1 MCLNLLC
8 CVTKTCKTKQKTMNK
23 IKALKEERG
32 RLLGE
37 LATLQTTIE
46 KEARSMAE
54 TETNRLAE
62 IEARLG
68 AIKAEVETLE
78 KLQNLAAQAA
88 GHAASRSEE
97 KEKENMKENYSFKRA
112 MEMAIT
118 GRRDGV
124 EAEFNSIAAAE
135 FQRSGVSV
143 SAHSMKV
150 PSEVFKRD
158 MSVTGGTSGSEGG
171 VNVQTNVGSIIDVLL
186 PKTVLRGLGVQQLS
200 GLVGNLDM
208 PTASTVPSAGWN
220 TENGSATEKSPAFS
234 KITFSP
240 KRLAAY
246 IQVSN
251 QLMLQSSNSIDAY
264 VRNWLLNA
272 MAQSLETAAI
282 KGGGSNEPT
291 GIIANGSVNVTYAG
305 GATSNATNANGI
317 APVWADVVNLMK
329 AVENA
334 NGEGVAY
341 LTNPKVK
348 AALQTIPRQSS
359 GVEGNFIWPA
369 GGMDLNGYPVATS
382 TLVPSNLSKG
392 SSSTLSAMI
401 FGDFSKMAIASWGG
415 MELTVDPY
423 SGATAGLT
431 NVVLNAYL
439 DCNLLQPTAF
449 AVCKDIVA

>member
-1 MCLNLLC
+1 
-8 CVTKTCKTKQKTMNK
+8 MNK

-37 LATLQTTIE
+37 LSALQTTIE

-54 TETNRLAE
+54 SETNRLAE

-68 AIKAEVETLE
+68 AIKSEVETLE

-88 GHAASRSEE
+88 GHVASRSEE
-97 KEKENMKENYSFKRA
+97 KEKEAMKEQFSFKRA
-112 MEMAIT
+112 MNMAIT
-118 GRRDGV
+118 GRREGV
-124 EAEFNSIAAAE
+124 EAEFSSIGSEE

-143 SAHSMKV
+143 SAHSIKI

-158 MSVTGGTSGSEGG
+158 MTVTGGTSGSEGG

-186 PKTVLRGLGVQQLS
+186 PKTVLNGLGVQRLS

-272 MAQSLETAAI
+272 MAQSLESAAI

-291 GIIANGSVNVTYAG
+291 GIIANSSVNVTYAG
-305 GATSNATNANGI
+305 GASSNSTNANGI
-317 APVWADVVNLMK
+317 APVWADVINLMK
-329 AVENA
+329 AIENS
-334 NGEGVAY
+334 NGTMISY

-369 GGMDLNGYPVATS
+369 GGMELNGYPVATT

-392 SSSTLSAMI
+392 TSSTLSALI
-401 FGDFSKMAIASWGG
+401 AGDFSQLMVANWGG
-415 MELTVDPY
+415 LELTVDPY

-431 NVVLNAYL
+431 NVVLNAYM
-439 DCNLLQPTAF
+439 DVNLLQPTAF

>member
-1 MCLNLLC
+1 MLL
-8 CVTKTCKTKQKTMNK
+8 
-23 IKALKEERG
+23 
-32 RLLGE
+32 
-37 LATLQTTIE
+37 
-46 KEARSMAE
+46 S
-54 TETNRLAE
+54 E
-62 IEARLG
+62 IEARLSSIAG
-68 AIKAEVETLE
+68 EVEKLE

-88 GHAASRSEE
+88 GNSVSRSEE
-97 KEKENMKENYSFKRA
+97 KEKSKMKEQYSFKRA
-112 MEMAIT
+112 MEMAIS

-124 EAEFNSIAAAE
+124 EGEFNAIAAE
-135 FQRSGVSV
+135 EYQRSGVSV
-143 SAHSMKV
+143 SAHSIKI

-158 MSVTGGTSGSEGG
+158 MTATGGSPAGAEGG
-171 VNVQTNVGSIIDVLL
+171 YNIQTSVGSIIDVLL
-186 PKTVLRGLGVQQLS
+186 PRTVLRGLGVQQLS
-200 GLVGNLDM
+200 NLVGNLDL
-208 PTASTVPSAGWN
+208 PTASTLPSAGWN
-220 TENGSATEKSPAFS
+220 TENGTATEKSPAFS
-234 KITFSP
+234 KVTFSP

-264 VRNWLLNA
+264 VRNWLLQA
-272 MAQSLETAAI
+272 MAQSMEAAAI

-291 GIIANGSVNVTYAG
+291 GIIANASVNVVYAG
-305 GATSNATNANGI
+305 GAASNGTNANGA

-341 LTNPKVK
+341 LTNPLVK
-348 AALQTIPRQSS
+348 AKLQTTPRQSS

-369 GGMDLNGYPVATS
+369 GGAELNGYPVATS

-392 SSSTLSAMI
+392 TSSTLSAAI
-401 FGDFSKMAIASWGG
+401 FGDFSKMALASWGG

-431 NVVLNAYL
+431 NVVLNAYM
-439 DCNLLQPTAF
+439 DVNLLQPAAF

>member
-1 MCLNLLC
+1 
-8 CVTKTCKTKQKTMNK
+8 MNK

-37 LATLQTTIE
+37 LSTLQSTIE
-46 KEARSMAE
+46 REARSMAD
-54 TETNRLAE
+54 TETNRLTE

-88 GHAASRSEE
+88 GHSASRSEE
-97 KEKENMKENYSFKRA
+97 KERSNMAKDYSFKRA

-118 GRRDGV
+118 GRREGV
-124 EAEFNSIAAAE
+124 EGEFSAMGGEE

-143 SAHSMKV
+143 SAHSIKI

-158 MSVTGGTSGSEGG
+158 MTATGGTSGSEGG
-171 VNVQTNVGSIIDVLL
+171 VNVQTSVGSIIDILL
-186 PKTVLRGLGVQQLS
+186 PKTVLAGLGVQRLS
-200 GLVGNLDM
+200 GLVGNLDL
-208 PTASTVPSAGWN
+208 PTASTLPSAGWN

-234 KITFSP
+234 KITLSP

-251 QLMLQSSNSIDAY
+251 QLMLQSSNSIDGY

-291 GIIANGSVNVTYAG
+291 GIIANANVNVTFAG
-305 GATSNATNANGI
+305 GAASNATNVNGA
-317 APVWADVVNLMK
+317 APIWADVVNLMK

-334 NGEGVAY
+334 NGNGVAY
-341 LTNPKVK
+341 LTNPTVK
-348 AALQTIPRQSS
+348 AKLQTTSRQSS

-369 GGMDLNGYPVATS
+369 GGTDLNGYNVQTT

-392 SSSTLSAMI
+392 SSSTLSALI
-401 FGDFSKMAIASWGG
+401 FGDFSKMAVANWGG

-439 DCNLLQPTAF
+439 DTALLNPAAF

>member
-1 MCLNLLC
+1 MKN
-8 CVTKTCKTKQKTMNK
+8 

-32 RLLGE
+32 HLLDE
-37 LATLQTTIE
+37 LAGLQTVIE
-46 KEARSMAE
+46 REARSMSE
-54 TETNRLAE
+54 LETNRLND
-62 IEARLG
+62 IEARLS
-68 AIKAEVETLE
+68 AIANEVEKLD

-88 GHAASRSEE
+88 GNSVSRSEE
-97 KEKENMKENYSFKRA
+97 KEKSKMKDQYSFKRA
-112 MEMAIT
+112 MEMAIS

-124 EAEFNSIAAAE
+124 EGEFNAIAAE
-135 FQRSGVSV
+135 EYQRSGVSV
-143 SAHSMKV
+143 SAHSIKI

-158 MSVTGGTSGSEGG
+158 MTATGGSSGSEGG
-171 VNVQTNVGSIIDVLL
+171 VNIQTSVGSIIDVLL
-186 PKTVLRGLGVQQLS
+186 PRTVLRGLGVQQLS
-200 GLVGNLDM
+200 NLVGNLDL
-208 PTASTVPSAGWN
+208 PTASTLPSAGWN

-234 KITFSP
+234 KVTFSP

-264 VRNWLLNA
+264 VRNWLLQA
-272 MAQSLETAAI
+272 MAQSMEAAAI

-291 GIIANGSVNVTYAG
+291 GIIANANVNVVFAG
-305 GATSNATNANGI
+305 GATSNATNANGA

-341 LTNPKVK
+341 LTNPLVK
-348 AALQTIPRQSS
+348 AKLQTTPRQSS

-369 GGMDLNGYPVATS
+369 GGSELNGYPVATS

-392 SSSTLSAMI
+392 SSSTLSAAI
-401 FGDFSKMAIASWGG
+401 FGDFSKMALASWGG

-431 NVVLNAYL
+431 NVVLNAYM
-439 DCNLLQPTAF
+439 DCNLLQPAAF

>member
-1 MCLNLLC
+1 
-8 CVTKTCKTKQKTMNK
+8 MNK

-37 LATLQTTIE
+37 LSTLQSTIE
-46 KEARSMAE
+46 REARSMAD
-54 TETNRLAE
+54 TENNRLSE

-68 AIKAEVETLE
+68 AIKAEVESLE

-88 GHAASRSEE
+88 GHSASRSEE
-97 KEKENMKENYSFKRA
+97 KEKSNMAKDYSFKRA

-118 GRRDGV
+118 GRRDGL
-124 EAEFNSIAAAE
+124 EGEFSSMGSDE

-143 SAHSMKV
+143 SAHSIKI

-158 MSVTGGTSGSEGG
+158 MTATGGTSGSEGG
-171 VNVQTNVGSIIDVLL
+171 VNVQTSVGSIIDVLL
-186 PKTVLRGLGVQQLS
+186 PKTILAGLGVQQLS
-200 GLVGNLDM
+200 GLVGNLDL
-208 PTASTVPSAGWN
+208 PTASTLPSAGWN
-220 TENGSATEKSPAFS
+220 TENGTATEKSPAFS

-251 QLMLQSSNSIDAY
+251 QLMLQSSNSIDGY

-282 KGGGSNEPT
+282 KGGGSNEPV
-291 GIIANGSVNVTYAG
+291 GIIGNANVNVTFAG

-334 NGEGVAY
+334 NGNGVAY
-341 LTNPKVK
+341 LTNPLVK
-348 AALQTIPRQSS
+348 AKLQTTARQSS
-359 GVEGNFIWPA
+359 GVEGNFIWPS
-369 GGMDLNGYPVATS
+369 GGTDLNGYNVQTT

-401 FGDFSKMAIASWGG
+401 FGDFSKMAIANWGG

-439 DCNLLQPTAF
+439 DCNLLNPTAF

>member
-1 MCLNLLC
+1 
-8 CVTKTCKTKQKTMNK
+8 MNK

-37 LATLQTTIE
+37 LSTLQSTIE
-46 KEARSMAE
+46 REARSMAD
-54 TETNRLAE
+54 TENNRLSE

-68 AIKAEVETLE
+68 AIKAEVESLE

-88 GHAASRSEE
+88 GNSASRSEE
-97 KEKENMKENYSFKRA
+97 KEKSNMAKDYSFKRA

-118 GRRDGV
+118 GRREGV
-124 EAEFNSIAAAE
+124 EGEFSAMGGSE

-143 SAHSMKV
+143 SAHSIKI
-150 PSEVFKRD
+150 PSEVFTRD
-158 MSVTGGTSGSEGG
+158 MTATGGSSGSEGG
-171 VNVQTNVGSIIDVLL
+171 VNIQTSVGSIIDVLL
-186 PKTVLRGLGVQQLS
+186 PRTVLAGLGVQRLS
-200 GLVGNLDM
+200 GLVGNLDL
-208 PTASTVPSAGWN
+208 PTASTLPSAGWN
-220 TENGSATEKSPAFS
+220 TENGTATEKSPAFS

-251 QLMLQSSNSIDAY
+251 QLMLQSSNSIDGY

-291 GIIANGSVNVTYAG
+291 GIIGNANVNVTFAG

-334 NGEGVAY
+334 NGNGVAY
-341 LTNPKVK
+341 LTNPLVK
-348 AALQTIPRQSS
+348 AKLQTTARQSS
-359 GVEGNFIWPA
+359 GVEGNFILPS
-369 GGMDLNGYPVATS
+369 GGTELNGYNMQTT

-401 FGDFSKMAIASWGG
+401 FGDFSKMAIANWGG

-439 DCNLLQPTAF
+439 DCNLLNPTAF

>member
-1 MCLNLLC
+1 
-8 CVTKTCKTKQKTMNK
+8 MNK

-37 LATLQTTIE
+37 LSTLQSTIE
-46 KEARSMAE
+46 REARSMAD
-54 TETNRLAE
+54 TETNRLSE

-88 GHAASRSEE
+88 GHSASRSEE
-97 KEKENMKENYSFKRA
+97 KEKSNMAKDYSFKRA

-118 GRRDGV
+118 GRREGV
-124 EAEFNSIAAAE
+124 EGEFSAMGGSE

-143 SAHSMKV
+143 SAHSIKI
-150 PSEVFKRD
+150 PSEVFTRD
-158 MSVTGGTSGSEGG
+158 MTATGGSSGSEGG
-171 VNVQTNVGSIIDVLL
+171 VNIQTSVGSIIDVLL
-186 PKTVLRGLGVQQLS
+186 PRTVLAGLGVQRLS
-200 GLVGNLDM
+200 GLVGNLDL
-208 PTASTVPSAGWN
+208 PTASTLPSAGWN
-220 TENGSATEKSPAFS
+220 TENGTATEKSPAFS

-251 QLMLQSSNSIDAY
+251 QLMLQSSNSIDGY

-282 KGGGSNEPT
+282 KGGGSNEPV
-291 GIIANGSVNVTYAG
+291 GIIGNANVNVTFAG
-305 GATSNATNANGI
+305 GATSNSTNANGI

-334 NGEGVAY
+334 NGNGVAY
-341 LTNPKVK
+341 LTNPLVK
-348 AALQTIPRQSS
+348 AKLQTTARQSS
-359 GVEGNFIWPA
+359 GVEGNFIWPS
-369 GGMDLNGYPVATS
+369 GGTDLNGYNVQTT

-401 FGDFSKMAIASWGG
+401 FGDFSKMAIANWGG

-439 DCNLLQPTAF
+439 DCNLLNPTAF

>member
-1 MCLNLLC
+1 
-8 CVTKTCKTKQKTMNK
+8 MNK

-37 LATLQTTIE
+37 LSALQTTIE

-54 TETNRLAE
+54 SENNRLTE

-88 GHAASRSEE
+88 GHSASRSEE
-97 KEKENMKENYSFKRA
+97 REKESMKEQFSFKRA
-112 MEMAIT
+112 MNMAIT
-118 GRRDGV
+118 GRREGV
-124 EAEFNSIAAAE
+124 EAEFSSIGSEE

-143 SAHSMKV
+143 SAHSIKI

-158 MSVTGGTSGSEGG
+158 MSATGGTSGSEGG
-171 VNVQTNVGSIIDVLL
+171 VNVQTSVGSIIDVLL

-220 TENGSATEKSPAFS
+220 TENGSATEKSPTFS

-272 MAQSLETAAI
+272 MAQSLESAAI

-291 GIIANGSVNVTYAG
+291 GIIANSNVNVTFAG
-305 GATSNATNANGI
+305 GATSNSTNANGI
-317 APVWADVVNLMK
+317 APVWADVINLMK
-329 AVENA
+329 AIENS
-334 NGEGVAY
+334 NGTMINY

-369 GGMDLNGYPVATS
+369 GANELNGYGAATT

-392 SSSTLSAMI
+392 SSSTLSALI
-401 FGDFSKMAIASWGG
+401 AGDFSQMMVANWGG
-415 MELTVDPY
+415 LELTVDPY

-431 NVVLNAYL
+431 NVVLNAYM
-439 DCNLLQPTAF
+439 DVNLLQPTAF

>member
-1 MCLNLLC
+1 MKN
-8 CVTKTCKTKQKTMNK
+8 

-32 RLLGE
+32 SLLDE
-37 LATLQTTIE
+37 LAGLQNVIE
-46 KEARSMAE
+46 REARSMSEKE
-54 TETNRLAE
+54 TSRLSE
-62 IEARLG
+62 IEARLS
-68 AIKAEVETLE
+68 AIASEVEKLE

-88 GHAASRSEE
+88 GNTASRSEE
-97 KEKENMKENYSFKRA
+97 KEKQKMKEQYSFKRA
-112 MEMAIT
+112 MEMAIS

-124 EAEFNSIAAAE
+124 EGEFNAIAAE
-135 FQRSGVSV
+135 EYQRSGVSV
-143 SAHSMKV
+143 SAHSIKI

-158 MSVTGGTSGSEGG
+158 MTATGGSSGSEGG
-171 VNVQTNVGSIIDVLL
+171 VNIQTSVGSIIDVLL

-200 GLVGNLDM
+200 NLVGNLDL
-208 PTASTVPSAGWN
+208 PTASTLPSAGWN

-234 KITFSP
+234 KVTFSP

-264 VRNWLLNA
+264 VRNWLLQA
-272 MAQSLETAAI
+272 MAQSMEAAAI

-291 GIIANGSVNVTYAG
+291 GIIANSSVNVVYAG
-305 GATSNATNANGI
+305 GATSNATNANGA

-341 LTNPKVK
+341 LTNPLVK
-348 AALQTIPRQSS
+348 AKLQTTPRQSS

-369 GGMDLNGYPVATS
+369 GGAELNGYPVATS

-392 SSSTLSAMI
+392 SSSTLSAAI
-401 FGDFSKMAIASWGG
+401 FGDFSKMALASWGG

-431 NVVLNAYL
+431 NVVLNAYM

>member
-1 MCLNLLC
+1 
-8 CVTKTCKTKQKTMNK
+8 MNK
-23 IKALKEERG
+23 IKALREERG

-37 LATLQTTIE
+37 LSTLQASLE
-46 KEARSMAE
+46 KESRSMAE
-54 TETNRLAE
+54 TEKNRLTE
-62 IEARLG
+62 IEARLSS
-68 AIKAEVETLE
+68 IKDEVETLE
-78 KLQNLAAQAA
+78 RLQNLAAQAA
-88 GHAASRSEE
+88 GNTASKSEE
-97 KEKENMKENYSFKRA
+97 VEKSKMADAYSFKRA
-112 MEMAIT
+112 IEMAVT
-118 GRRDGV
+118 GRREGV
-124 EAEFNSIAAAE
+124 EGEFSAMGGDE

-143 SAHSMKV
+143 SAHSIKI
-150 PSEVFKRD
+150 PSAVFKRD
-158 MSVTGGTSGSEGG
+158 MTATGGSSGSEGG
-171 VNVQTNVGSIIDVLL
+171 VNIQTSVGSIIDVLL
-186 PKTVLRGLGVQQLS
+186 PRTVLAGLGVQRLS

-220 TENGSATEKSPAFS
+220 TENGTATEKSPAFS

-291 GIIANGSVNVTYAG
+291 GIIANANVNVTFAG
-305 GATSNATNANGI
+305 GATSNSTNANGA

-334 NGEGVAY
+334 NGNGVAY
-341 LTNPKVK
+341 LTNPLVK
-348 AALQTIPRQSS
+348 AKLQTTARQAS
-359 GVEGNFIWPA
+359 GVEGNFIWPS
-369 GGMDLNGYPVATS
+369 GGTELNGYNVQTT

-392 SSSTLSAMI
+392 TSSTLSALI
-401 FGDFSKMAIASWGG
+401 FGDFSKMAIASFGG

-431 NVVLNAYL
+431 NVVLNAYM

-449 AVCKDIVA
+449 AVCKDIIA

>member
-1 MCLNLLC
+1 
-8 CVTKTCKTKQKTMNK
+8 MNK

-37 LATLQTTIE
+37 LSTLQSTIE
-46 KEARSMAE
+46 REARSMAD
-54 TETNRLAE
+54 TENNRLSE

-88 GHAASRSEE
+88 GHSASRSEE
-97 KEKENMKENYSFKRA
+97 KEKSNMAKDYSFKRA

-118 GRRDGV
+118 GRRDGL
-124 EAEFNSIAAAE
+124 EGEFSSMGSDE

-143 SAHSMKV
+143 SAHSIKI

-158 MSVTGGTSGSEGG
+158 MTATGGSAGSEGG
-171 VNVQTNVGSIIDVLL
+171 VNVQTSVGSIIDVLL
-186 PKTVLRGLGVQQLS
+186 PKTILAGLGVQQLS
-200 GLVGNLDM
+200 GLVGNLDL
-208 PTASTVPSAGWN
+208 PTASTLPSAGWN
-220 TENGSATEKSPAFS
+220 TENGTATEKSPAFS
-234 KITFSP
+234 KITLSP

-251 QLMLQSSNSIDAY
+251 QLMLQSSNSIDGY

-282 KGGGSNEPT
+282 KGGGTNEPT
-291 GIIANGSVNVTYAG
+291 GIIANANVNVTFAG
-305 GATSNATNANGI
+305 GATSNSTNVNGA

-334 NGEGVAY
+334 NGNGVAY
-341 LTNPKVK
+341 ITNPSVK
-348 AALQTIPRQSS
+348 AKLQTTSRQSS

-369 GGMDLNGYPVATS
+369 GGTDLNGYNVQTS

-392 SSSTLSAMI
+392 SSSTLSALI
-401 FGDFSKMAIASWGG
+401 FGDFSRMCVGSWGG
-415 MELTVDPY
+415 MELVMDPY

-439 DCNLLQPTAF
+439 DTALLNPAAF

>member
-1 MCLNLLC
+1 MKN
-8 CVTKTCKTKQKTMNK
+8 

-32 RLLGE
+32 HLLDE
-37 LATLQTTIE
+37 LAGLQNVIE
-46 KEARSMAE
+46 REARSMSE
-54 TETNRLAE
+54 LETNRLSE
-62 IEARLG
+62 IEARLSSIAG
-68 AIKAEVETLE
+68 EVEKLE

-88 GHAASRSEE
+88 GNSVSRSEE
-97 KEKENMKENYSFKRA
+97 KEKSKMKEQYSFKRA
-112 MEMAIT
+112 MEMAIS

-124 EAEFNSIAAAE
+124 EGEFNAIAAE
-135 FQRSGVSV
+135 EYQRSGVSV
-143 SAHSMKV
+143 SAHSIKI

-158 MSVTGGTSGSEGG
+158 MTATGGSPAGTEGG
-171 VNVQTNVGSIIDVLL
+171 YNIQTSVGSIIDVLL
-186 PKTVLRGLGVQQLS
+186 PRTVLRGLGVQQLS
-200 GLVGNLDM
+200 NLVGNLDL
-208 PTASTVPSAGWN
+208 PTASTLPSAGWN
-220 TENGSATEKSPAFS
+220 TENGTATEKSPAFS
-234 KITFSP
+234 KVTFSP

-264 VRNWLLNA
+264 VRNWLLQA
-272 MAQSLETAAI
+272 MAQSMESAAI

-291 GIIANGSVNVTYAG
+291 GIIANASVNVVYAG
-305 GATSNATNANGI
+305 GAASNGTNANGA

-341 LTNPKVK
+341 LTNPLVK
-348 AALQTIPRQSS
+348 AKLQTTPRQSS

-369 GGMDLNGYPVATS
+369 GGAELNGYPVATS

-392 SSSTLSAMI
+392 SSSTLSAAI
-401 FGDFSKMAIASWGG
+401 FGDFSKMALASWGG

-431 NVVLNAYL
+431 NVVLNAYM
-439 DCNLLQPTAF
+439 DCNLLQPAAF

>member
-1 MCLNLLC
+1 
-8 CVTKTCKTKQKTMNK
+8 MNK

-37 LATLQTTIE
+37 LSTLQSTIE
-46 KEARSMAE
+46 REARSMAD
-54 TETNRLAE
+54 TETNRLTE

-88 GHAASRSEE
+88 GHSASRSEE
-97 KEKENMKENYSFKRA
+97 KEKSNMAKDYSFKRA

-118 GRRDGV
+118 GRREGV
-124 EAEFNSIAAAE
+124 EGEFSAMGGEE

-143 SAHSMKV
+143 SAHSIKI

-158 MSVTGGTSGSEGG
+158 MSATGGTSGSEGG
-171 VNVQTNVGSIIDVLL
+171 VNIQTSVGSIIDILL
-186 PKTVLRGLGVQQLS
+186 PKTVLAGLGVQRLS
-200 GLVGNLDM
+200 GLVGNLDL
-208 PTASTVPSAGWN
+208 PTASTLPSAGWN
-220 TENGSATEKSPAFS
+220 TENGTATEKSPAFS

-251 QLMLQSSNSIDAY
+251 QLMLQSSNSIDGY

-282 KGGGSNEPT
+282 KGGGSNEPV
-291 GIIANGSVNVTYAG
+291 GIIGNANVNVTFAG
-305 GATSNATNANGI
+305 GATSNATNANGA

-334 NGEGVAY
+334 NGNGVAY
-341 LTNPKVK
+341 LTNPTVK
-348 AALQTIPRQSS
+348 AKLQTTARQSS
-359 GVEGNFIWPA
+359 GVEGNFILPS
-369 GGMDLNGYPVATS
+369 GGTELNGYNMQTT

-392 SSSTLSAMI
+392 SSSTLSALI
-401 FGDFSKMAIASWGG
+401 FGDFSKMAIANWGG

-439 DCNLLQPTAF
+439 DCNLLQPAAF

>member
-1 MCLNLLC
+1 
-8 CVTKTCKTKQKTMNK
+8 MNK

-37 LATLQTTIE
+37 LSTLQSTIE
-46 KEARSMAE
+46 REARSMAD
-54 TETNRLAE
+54 TETNRLSE

-88 GHAASRSEE
+88 GHSASRSEE
-97 KEKENMKENYSFKRA
+97 KEKSNMAKDYSFKRA

-118 GRRDGV
+118 GRREGV
-124 EAEFNSIAAAE
+124 EGEFSAMGGSE

-143 SAHSMKV
+143 SAHSIKI
-150 PSEVFKRD
+150 PSEVFTRD
-158 MSVTGGTSGSEGG
+158 MTATGGSSGSEGG
-171 VNVQTNVGSIIDVLL
+171 VNIQTSVGSIIDVLL
-186 PKTVLRGLGVQQLS
+186 PRTVLAGLGVQRLS
-200 GLVGNLDM
+200 GLVGNLDL
-208 PTASTVPSAGWN
+208 PTASTLPSAGWN
-220 TENGSATEKSPAFS
+220 TENGTATEKSPAFS

-251 QLMLQSSNSIDAY
+251 QLMLQSSNSIDGY

-282 KGGGSNEPT
+282 KGGGSNEPV
-291 GIIANGSVNVTYAG
+291 GIIGNANVNVTFAG
-305 GATSNATNANGI
+305 GATSNSTNANGI

-334 NGEGVAY
+334 NGNGVAY
-341 LTNPKVK
+341 LTNPLVK
-348 AALQTIPRQSS
+348 AKLQTTARQSS
-359 GVEGNFIWPA
+359 GVEGNFIWPS
-369 GGMDLNGYPVATS
+369 GGTDLNGYNVQTT

-401 FGDFSKMAIASWGG
+401 FGDFSKMAIANWGG

-439 DCNLLQPTAF
+439 DCNLLNPAAF

>member
-1 MCLNLLC
+1 
-8 CVTKTCKTKQKTMNK
+8 MNK

-37 LATLQTTIE
+37 LATLQNTIE

-68 AIKAEVETLE
+68 AIKAEVESLE

-88 GHAASRSEE
+88 GHVASRSEE
-97 KEKENMKENYSFKRA
+97 KEKANMAKEYSFKRA

-124 EAEFNSIAAAE
+124 EGEFSTMGGDE

-143 SAHSMKV
+143 SAHSIKI

-186 PKTVLRGLGVQQLS
+186 PKTVLNGLGVQKLS
-200 GLVGNLDM
+200 GLVGNLDL
-208 PTASTVPSAGWN
+208 PTASTLPSAGWN
-220 TENGSATEKSPAFS
+220 TENGTATEKSPAFS

-251 QLMLQSSNSIDAY
+251 QLMLQSSNSIDGY

-291 GIIANGSVNVTYAG
+291 GIIANASVNVTYAG
-305 GATSNATNANGI
+305 GAASNSTNANGA

-334 NGEGVAY
+334 NGNGVAY
-341 LTNPKVK
+341 LTNPLVK
-348 AALQTIPRQSS
+348 AKLQTTARQSS
-359 GVEGNFIWPA
+359 GVEGNFIWPS
-369 GGMDLNGYPVATS
+369 GGTDLNGYPVATT

-392 SSSTLSAMI
+392 TSSTLSAMI

-439 DCNLLQPTAF
+439 DTNLLNPAAF

>member
-1 MCLNLLC
+1 MKN
-8 CVTKTCKTKQKTMNK
+8 

-32 RLLGE
+32 HLLDE
-37 LATLQTTIE
+37 LAGLQTVIE
-46 KEARSMAE
+46 REARSMSE
-54 TETNRLAE
+54 LETNRLND
-62 IEARLG
+62 IEARLSSI
-68 AIKAEVETLE
+68 ANEVEKLD

-88 GHAASRSEE
+88 GNSVSRSEE
-97 KEKENMKENYSFKRA
+97 KEKSKMKDQYSFKRA
-112 MEMAIT
+112 MEMAIS

-124 EAEFNSIAAAE
+124 EGEFNAIAAE
-135 FQRSGVSV
+135 EYQRSGVSV
-143 SAHSMKV
+143 SAHSIKI

-158 MSVTGGTSGSEGG
+158 MTATGGSPAGAEGG
-171 VNVQTNVGSIIDVLL
+171 YNIQTSVGSIIDVLL
-186 PKTVLRGLGVQQLS
+186 PRTVLRGLGVQQLS
-200 GLVGNLDM
+200 NLVGNLDL
-208 PTASTVPSAGWN
+208 PTASTLPSAGWN

-234 KITFSP
+234 KVTFSP

-264 VRNWLLNA
+264 VRNWLLQA
-272 MAQSLETAAI
+272 MDQSMEAAAI

-291 GIIANGSVNVTYAG
+291 GIIANANVNVVFAG
-305 GATSNATNANGI
+305 GATSNATNANGA

-341 LTNPKVK
+341 LTNPLVK
-348 AALQTIPRQSS
+348 AKLQTTPRQSS

-369 GGMDLNGYPVATS
+369 GGSELNGYPVATS

-392 SSSTLSAMI
+392 TSSTLSAAI
-401 FGDFSKMAIASWGG
+401 FGDFSKMALASWGG

-431 NVVLNAYL
+431 NVVLNAYM
-439 DCNLLQPTAF
+439 DCNLLQPAAF

>member
-1 MCLNLLC
+1 
-8 CVTKTCKTKQKTMNK
+8 MNK

-37 LATLQTTIE
+37 LSTLQSTIE
-46 KEARSMAE
+46 REARSMAD
-54 TETNRLAE
+54 TENNRLTE

-68 AIKAEVETLE
+68 AIKAEVESLE

-88 GHAASRSEE
+88 GHSASRSEE
-97 KEKENMKENYSFKRA
+97 KEKSNMAKDYSFKRA

-118 GRRDGV
+118 GRREGV
-124 EAEFNSIAAAE
+124 EGEFSAMGGSE

-143 SAHSMKV
+143 SAHSIKI
-150 PSEVFKRD
+150 PSEVFTRD
-158 MSVTGGTSGSEGG
+158 MTATGGSSGSEGG
-171 VNVQTNVGSIIDVLL
+171 VNVQTSVGSIIDVLL
-186 PKTVLRGLGVQQLS
+186 PRTVLAGLGVQRLS
-200 GLVGNLDM
+200 GLVGNLDL
-208 PTASTVPSAGWN
+208 PTASTLPSAGWN
-220 TENGSATEKSPAFS
+220 TENGTATEKSPAFS

-251 QLMLQSSNSIDAY
+251 QLMLQSSNSIDGY

-282 KGGGSNEPT
+282 KGGGSNEPV
-291 GIIANGSVNVTYAG
+291 GIIGNANVNVTFAG

-334 NGEGVAY
+334 NGNGVAY
-341 LTNPKVK
+341 LTNPLVK
-348 AALQTIPRQSS
+348 AKLQTTARQSS
-359 GVEGNFIWPA
+359 GVEGNFIWPS
-369 GGMDLNGYPVATS
+369 GGTDLNGYNVQTT

-401 FGDFSKMAIASWGG
+401 FGDFSKMAIANWGG

-439 DCNLLQPTAF
+439 DCNLLNPTAF

>member
-1 MCLNLLC
+1 
-8 CVTKTCKTKQKTMNK
+8 MNK

-37 LATLQTTIE
+37 LSALQTTIE
-46 KEARSMAE
+46 KEARSMADSE
-54 TETNRLAE
+54 NNRLSE

-88 GHAASRSEE
+88 GHVASRSEE
-97 KEKENMKENYSFKRA
+97 KEKEAMKDQFSFKRA
-112 MEMAIT
+112 MSMAIT

-124 EAEFNSIAAAE
+124 EAEFSSIGSEE

-143 SAHSMKV
+143 SAHSIKI

-158 MSVTGGTSGSEGG
+158 MSATGGTSGSEGG
-171 VNVQTNVGSIIDVLL
+171 VNVQTSVGSIIDVLL

-220 TENGSATEKSPAFS
+220 TENGSATEKSPTFS

-272 MAQSLETAAI
+272 MAQSLESAAI
-282 KGGGSNEPT
+282 KGGGTSEPT
-291 GIIANGSVNVTYAG
+291 GIIANSSVNVTYAG
-305 GATSNATNANGI
+305 GASSNSTNANGI
-317 APVWADVVNLMK
+317 APVWADVINLMK
-329 AVENA
+329 AIENS
-334 NGEGVAY
+334 NGTMINY

-369 GGMDLNGYPVATS
+369 GANELNGYGAATT

-392 SSSTLSAMI
+392 SSSSLSALI
-401 FGDFSKMAIASWGG
+401 AGDFSQMMVANWGG
-415 MELTVDPY
+415 LELTVDPY

-431 NVVLNAYL
+431 NVVLNAYM
-439 DCNLLQPTAF
+439 DVNLLQPTAF

>member
-1 MCLNLLC
+1 
-8 CVTKTCKTKQKTMNK
+8 MNK

-37 LATLQTTIE
+37 LSTLQSTIE
-46 KEARSMAE
+46 REARSMAD
-54 TETNRLAE
+54 TENNRLSE

-88 GHAASRSEE
+88 GHSASRSEE
-97 KEKENMKENYSFKRA
+97 KEKSNMAKDYSFKRA

-118 GRRDGV
+118 GRREGV
-124 EAEFNSIAAAE
+124 EGEFSAMGGEE

-143 SAHSMKV
+143 SAHSIKI

-158 MSVTGGTSGSEGG
+158 MTATGGSSGSEGG
-171 VNVQTNVGSIIDVLL
+171 VNIQTSVGSIIDILL
-186 PKTVLRGLGVQQLS
+186 PKTVLAGLGVQRLS
-200 GLVGNLDM
+200 GLVGNLDL
-208 PTASTVPSAGWN
+208 PTASTLPSAGWN

-234 KITFSP
+234 KITLSP

-251 QLMLQSSNSIDAY
+251 QLMLQSSNSIDGY

-291 GIIANGSVNVTYAG
+291 GIIANANVNVTFAG
-305 GATSNATNANGI
+305 GASSNSTNANGI

-348 AALQTIPRQSS
+348 AALQTIPRQAS
-359 GVEGNFIWPA
+359 GVEGNFIWA
-369 GGMDLNGYPVATS
+369 SGGAELNGYNVATS
-382 TLVPSNLSKG
+382 TLVPSNLTKG
-392 SSSTLSAMI
+392 TSSALSAMI
-401 FGDFSKMAIASWGG
+401 FGDFSKLALASWGG
-415 MELTVDPY
+415 GMELVVDPF

-431 NVVLNAYL
+431 NVILNSYM
-439 DCNLLQPTAF
+439 DVNLLQPTAF

>member
-1 MCLNLLC
+1 
-8 CVTKTCKTKQKTMNK
+8 MNK

-37 LATLQTTIE
+37 LATLQNTIE

-68 AIKAEVETLE
+68 AIKAEVESLE

-88 GHAASRSEE
+88 GNVASRSEE
-97 KEKENMKENYSFKRA
+97 KEKANMAKEYSFKRA

-124 EAEFNSIAAAE
+124 EGEFSAMGGDE

-143 SAHSMKV
+143 SAHSIKI

-186 PKTVLRGLGVQQLS
+186 PKTVLNGLGVQKLS
-200 GLVGNLDM
+200 GLVGNLDL
-208 PTASTVPSAGWN
+208 PTASTLPSAGWN
-220 TENGSATEKSPAFS
+220 TENGTATEKSPAFS

-251 QLMLQSSNSIDAY
+251 QLMLQSSNSIDGY

-291 GIIANGSVNVTYAG
+291 GIIANASVNVTYAG
-305 GATSNATNANGI
+305 GAASNSTNANGA

-334 NGEGVAY
+334 NGNGYAY
-341 LTNPKVK
+341 LTNPLVK
-348 AALQTIPRQSS
+348 AKLQTTPRQSS
-359 GVEGNFIWPA
+359 GVEGNFIWA
-369 GGMDLNGYPVATS
+369 SGGTDLNGYPVATT

-392 SSSTLSAMI
+392 TSSTLSAMI

-439 DCNLLQPTAF
+439 DTNLLNPAAF
-449 AVCKDIVA
+449 AVCKDIAA